1 MTTSGFYH
9 YYCGITAQPNDE
21 EQYEDL
27 GEFDLYLNLVQQ
39 DLEEQDPKRQPRFE
53 TGYFQAEWIEISFI
67 FRASFRDGNE
77 EIYRYIDHVSET
89 LENQLNITIVDFQVE
104 SII

>member
-27 GEFDLYLNLVQQ
+27 GEFDLYLHLVEKE
-39 DLEEQDPKRQPRFE
+39 LAEKEPKRQPRFE
-53 TGYFQAEWIEISFI
+53 TGYFQAEWIEITFI
-67 FRASFRDGNE
+67 FRASFRDNNE
-77 EIYRYIDHVSET
+77 EIYRYIDFVTET
-89 LENQLNITIVDFQVE
+89 LEEQLNITIVNFQVE